1 MEISI
6 DNMVTSRNKRTV
18 KDRERRDI
26 ILDDSFN
33 VNEFRGKR
41 ILVTGGTKGI
51 GEAIVK
57 RLKSAGGTI
66 ITTA

>member
-1 MEISI
+1 M
-6 DNMVTSRNKRTV
+6 
-18 KDRERRDI
+18 
-26 ILDDSFN
+26 DDSFN

-66 ITTA
+66 RTI